1 MAGVKTAKEKEL
13 DLDKKV
19 TVRSIAEWNTG
30 FHRTDIDA
38 DVTFTPKG
46 TFRLPRN
53 EIISQCNNGNKLFTG
68 TDGKGSHATLLIDDA
83 PTRIECGF
91 ESEDGSVKQL
101 CFSDELVMEV
111 FGIEDRREFEEAF
124 KHSFQISS
132 EQLAVL
138 DAIKRL
144 GINDYRKIRFAEE
157 HTGYRL

>member
-1 MAGVKTAKEKEL
+1 MAGTKTTREKEL

-38 DVTFTPKG
+38 DVTITPKG

-53 EIISQCNNGNKLFTG
+53 EIISQVNNGNKLFTG

-83 PTRIECGF
+83 PTRVECGF
-91 ESEDGSVKQL
+91 ESEDGEQKQF
-101 CFSDELVMEV
+101 CFSDALVQEV
-111 FGIEDRREFEEAF
+111 FSIQGQGEFEEAF
-124 KHSFQISS
+124 KNAFQISS

-144 GINDYRKIRFAEE
+144 GINDYRKVRFAEE

>member
-1 MAGVKTAKEKEL
+1 MAGTRTAREKEL

-38 DVTFTPKG
+38 DVTFSPKG

-83 PTRIECGF
+83 LTRVECGF
-91 ESEDGSVKQL
+91 ESEDGTQKQL
-101 CFSDELVMEV
+101 CFSDELVQEV
-111 FGIEDRREFEEAF
+111 FGIQNQSEFEAAF
-124 KHSFQISS
+124 KNAFQISS